1 MKYYSETLEKFFDD
15 EKSLVEAE
23 AARKAEE
30 TKNAETKK
38 ILATRIKTAET
49 KLDEACKHL
58 DDVTLQCDEL
68 IKECNDKVSK
78 MLEEAQKTVTSARK
92 ARYEAIE
99 NFNKKFGTYTT
110 SYTGEQAQKEL
121 DRIVERV
128 HTIPRWFWL

>member
-1 MKYYSETLEKFFDD
+1 MKYYSETLERFFDD

-38 ILATRIKTAET
+38 ILANRIKTAET
-49 KLDEACKHL
+49 KLDEANKHL
-58 DDVTLQCDEL
+58 DDITLECDKL
-68 IKECNDKVSK
+68 IKECNEKVDK
-78 MLEEAQKTVTSARK
+78 MLKEAQNSVASAKK

-110 SYTGEQAQKEL
+110 SYTGEQAQKEW
-121 DRIVERV
+121 DRIVERM